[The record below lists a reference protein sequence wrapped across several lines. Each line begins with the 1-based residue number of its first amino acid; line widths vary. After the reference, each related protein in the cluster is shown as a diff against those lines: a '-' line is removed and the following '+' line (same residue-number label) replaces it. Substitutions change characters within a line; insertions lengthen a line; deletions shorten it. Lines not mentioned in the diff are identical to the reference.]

1 MINHPK
7 LIMKNKKLEQIR
19 LNRFIAMCGICS
31 RRKADNL
38 IQSGNILINN
48 VKITSLGHVVQFPKD
63 IVSLNGVRISPQK
76 MQYILLNKP
85 KGYITTTRDE
95 MGRKTVMSL
104 VEDACEERIV
114 PVGRLD
120 KNTTGLLLFTNDG
133 KLAKK
138 LTHPKHHTKKIYHV
152 GLDRSLKKS
161 DLIKIK
167 KGILLQDGFIQ
178 VDYVSFVDES
188 PRLIKLE
195 IHVGKNRIVR
205 RIFEFLNYEVKKL
218 DRVGYSFLKKDS
230 LRTGRWRTLT
240 SKEIKLLK
248 KDG

>member
-1 MINHPK
+1 MTNLQK
-7 LIMKNKKLEQIR
+7 LIMKNKKPEQIR

-38 IQSGNILINN
+38 IRSGNIFVNS
-48 VKITSLGHVVQFPKD
+48 VKTISLGHVVQVPKD
-63 IVSLNGVRISPQK
+63 IVCLNGVRILPQK
-76 MQYILLNKP
+76 MQYILLNKT
-85 KGYITTTRDE
+85 KGYITTTIDE

-104 VEDACEERIV
+104 VDDACEERIV

-138 LTHPKHHTKKIYHV
+138 LTHPKHQIKKTYHV
-152 GLDRSLKKS
+152 GLDRSLKKT
-161 DLIKIK
+161 DFIKIK
-167 KGILLQDGFIQ
+167 KGLLLQDGFVQ
-178 VDYVSFVDES
+178 VDHVSFVDNN
-188 PRLIKLE
+188 PLVIKID

-230 LRTGRWRTLT
+230 LRIGKWRALT

>member
-1 MINHPK
+1 
-7 LIMKNKKLEQIR
+7 MKNKKPEQIR

-31 RRKADNL
+31 RRKADKL
-38 IQSGNILINN
+38 IQSGNIFVNSS
-48 VKITSLGHVVQFPKD
+48 KITSLGHVVQFPKD
-63 IVSLNGVRISPQK
+63 IVCLKDVRISPQK

-85 KGYITTTRDE
+85 KGHITTTKDE
-95 MGRKTVMSL
+95 MERKTVMSL
-104 VEDACEERIV
+104 VGNACKERIV

-138 LTHPKHHTKKIYHV
+138 LTHPKHHIKKTYQV

-161 DLIKIK
+161 DFIKIK
-167 KGILLQDGFIQ
+167 KGLLLKDGFIQ
-178 VDYVSFVDES
+178 VDCVSFVDDN
-188 PRLIKLE
+188 PLLIKIE

-230 LRTGRWRTLT
+230 LRIGQWRALT

-248 KDG
+248 KDS